1 VCIGQAAQVID
12 VERDEVALVR
22 VRGRTRRVPLVLLTS
37 AGETV
42 RPGDW
47 LLVQTGLAIARIS
60 ADRAAE
66 HIALL
71 PGS

>member
-22 VRGRTRRVPLVLLTS
+22 VRGGTRRVPLVLLTS

-47 LLVQTGLAIARIS
+47 LLVQTGLAFARIS

-66 HIALL
+66 HNALL